1 MDRSRGG
8 AAPLRVVRSHAR
20 SKRRGSLA
28 DQFGDPY
35 GTLVKAGEYRCF
47 FRGVEIGRV
56 YGTER
61 LFCWFTISPD
71 EKGGDKPLLRIYNAL
86 RRPFVPRSHNIFLD
100 YWALTGRRPP
110 PTVKPQDYLEGC
122 EVLARVVTVHE
133 NQKGRRGV
141 TPSGPPYSKID
152 GLIKITA
159 GTPPC
164 LRNRRSLQLESDLEL
179 EQEHEPEQ
187 QRQQGKV

>member
-1 MDRSRGG
+1 MKSR
-8 AAPLRVVRSHAR
+8 V
-20 SKRRGSLA
+20 SLA
-28 DQFGDPY
+28 HQFGDPY

-47 FRGVEIGRV
+47 FRGVEKGF
-56 YGTER
+56 YQGSER

-71 EKGGDKPLLRIYNAL
+71 QDGGDKPLLRVYNAL
-86 RRPFVPRSHNIFLD
+86 RKPFVPRSHNIHRD
-100 YWALTGRRPP
+100 YWALTGLRPG
-110 PTVKPQDYLEGC
+110 PTVKPADYLKDC
-122 EVLARVVTVHE
+122 EVLAQVVTVHE
-133 NQKGRRGV
+133 DQKLRRGV

-164 LRNRRSLQLESDLEL
+164 LIRRGASQSEPDLEL
-179 EQEHEPEQ
+179 EPEQEHKPEQ